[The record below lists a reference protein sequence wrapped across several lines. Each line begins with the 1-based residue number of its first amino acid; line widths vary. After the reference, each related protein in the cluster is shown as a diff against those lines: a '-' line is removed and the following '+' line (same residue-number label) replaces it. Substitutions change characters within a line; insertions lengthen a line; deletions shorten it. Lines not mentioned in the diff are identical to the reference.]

1 MVANHFGFNKHNPMR
16 TKNDLVNG
24 HQKAAYDILKA
35 TEQNAKRSRLECL
48 LIQQYTGKYGSKN
61 INSKINAFIRTTV
74 ADFLNSYKNI
84 NVAESMLD
92 TLEAQIR
99 EICGTMKLEAS
110 SKRMEILRAQ
120 QTAAAQNNTDEAD
133 NSASYNKNGKGSAQ
147 NRTKTPTLEDPNQW
161 SVLNAILALSDEEK
175 ERAKQAEI
183 AAKKEK
189 FRKELEKQ
197 RNDLQAAAA
206 AKEEEKKTALLNSN
220 TNIAAFDDEK
230 RLAREQ
236 KITAHRTE
244 KVLIESQ
251 IELRRRLREEE
262 RLAKIQQEKESVER
276 AKRLI
281 AEEEEARLLKKE
293 QQKLAQEKVK
303 EENERNKKLKEEAKQ
318 RQWEYEAKLNRD
330 YEAKLDREEAARAKA
345 FQDRI
350 EQLKAI
356 EKAYEGQAGKAI
368 LEQQKAEETLTLSNM
383 EKKYRDDEEKE
394 RIKQEKRRIEMEKS
408 KEFNLMLIEKKAKQK
423 REERERDIQHRLRCE
438 REAQEAKIKEA
449 KKAEEKRLAMAELK
463 LKLDSQVQ
471 HRHQQ
476 IRDKGALSDIEKEL
490 NKTLIQKITQ
500 SPDLLNRVIE
510 KVKPPPAAPGG
521 TGGFKWG

>member
-16 TKNDLVNG
+16 SKSDLVNG
-24 HQKAAYDILKA
+24 HQKAAYDILRA

-48 LIQQYTGKYGSKN
+48 LIQQLTGKYGSKN

-120 QTAAAQNNTDEAD
+120 HAAATQ
-133 NSASYNKNGKGSAQ
+133 NSADEGDQGGKSRKGSSQ
-147 NRTKTPTLEDPNQW
+147 NRARTPTLDDPNQW

-175 ERAKQAEI
+175 ERKKQAEI

-189 FRKELEKQ
+189 FRIELEKQ
-197 RNDLQAAAA
+197 RNEIHAAS
-206 AKEEEKKTALLNSN
+206 AKAEEEKKKALLNSN

-230 RLAREQ
+230 KVAREQ
-236 KITAHRTE
+236 KITSHRTE

-251 IELRRRLREEE
+251 IEHRRRLREEE
-262 RLAKIQQEKESVER
+262 RQAKILQEKASVER

-281 AEEEEARLLKKE
+281 VEEEETRALKKE
-293 QQKLAQEKVK
+293 QQKLAQERVK

-318 RQWEYEAKLNRD
+318 KQWEYEAKLNRD
-330 YEAKLDREEAARAKA
+330 YEAKLDREEASRAKA

-350 EQLKAI
+350 DQLKAI

-368 LEQQKAEETLTLSNM
+368 MEQQKAEESLTLSNM

-394 RIKQEKRRIEMEKS
+394 RVKQEKRRIEMEKS
-408 KEFNLMLIEKKAKQK
+408 KEFNLMLIEKKARQKQ
-423 REERERDIQHRLRCE
+423 EERERDIQHRLRCE
-438 REAQEAKIKEA
+438 RDAQESKIKEA

-463 LKLDSQVQ
+463 IKLDSQV
-471 HRHQQ
+471 HFRHQQ

-490 NKTLIQKITQ
+490 NKTLIKKITE
-500 SPDLLNRVIE
+500 SPDLLNRVID
-510 KVKPPPAAPGG
+510 KVKPPAAAPNG